1 MKNALIV
8 EILAPLWDVHDV
20 LKVPGD
26 RVRLKKAIDSVKKD
40 LEIFISDNL
49 DPE

>member
-1 MKNALIV
+1 MKDALIV

-20 LKVPGD
+20 LTAPGD
-26 RVRLKKAIDSVKKD
+26 RVRLKLAIDSLKKD
-40 LEIFISDNL
+40 LETFIGDSL